1 MTHDYDIII
10 AGGGLAGLT
19 LASALAPT
27 GARMAVIEA
36 SPPQADKPP
45 SFDDRAIALAHGSRL
60 IFEGIG
66 LWEAIAPAATP
77 IRKIHV
83 SERGKFGFTHLDAS
97 EEQVPALGYVTLA
110 RNLGQVLLEHFRATG
125 IDFFCPALLVDL
137 DNGNEGVTLT
147 IDAEDGISKLTTKL
161 LVAADG
167 GQSQIRD
174 RLGIKV
180 RRWDYDHT
188 AIVSNLVPGKPHANI
203 AYERFTTDG
212 PLALLPMTE
221 NRFGVVLTVPTAQR
235 DEILGLDDSDFIS
248 LLQERFGYRCGRFTR
263 VGQRSAY
270 PLALITARE
279 SVRQRVALLGNA
291 AHTLH
296 PISGQGF
303 NLGLRD
309 IAVLADVVADAIKRG
324 SDPGE
329 ETILNAYASQR
340 QSDQRNMA
348 LATDA
353 LARLFSNPLSVV
365 STGRNIG
372 LIAADLLPGIRH
384 GIARHAMGLMD
395 AHARL
400 SRGLSIE

>member
-1 MTHDYDIII
+1 M
-10 AGGGLAGLT
+10 
-19 LASALAPT
+19 
-27 GARMAVIEA
+27 
-36 SPPQADKPP
+36 
-45 SFDDRAIALAHGSRL
+45 
-60 IFEGIG
+60 
-66 LWEAIAPAATP
+66 
-77 IRKIHV
+77 
-83 SERGKFGFTHLDAS
+83 
-97 EEQVPALGYVTLA
+97 TLA
-110 RNLGQVLLEHFRATG
+110 RSLGQALLAHFGTTG

-137 DNGNEGVTLT
+137 DNGHEGVTLT
-147 IDAEDGISKLTTKL
+147 IDAEDGTRKLRTKL

-167 GQSQIRD
+167 GQSQIRE

-180 RRWDYDHT
+180 RKWDYGHT

-221 NRFGVVLTVPTAQR
+221 NRFGVVLTVPTGESE
-235 DEILGLDDSDFIS
+235 EILALEDSDFIN

-263 VGQRSAY
+263 SGRRSAY

-309 IAVLADVVADAIKRG
+309 VAVLAEVVANAIKTG
-324 SDPGE
+324 ADPGQ
-329 ETILNAYASQR
+329 ETTLNAYASQR

-353 LARLFSNPLSVV
+353 LARLFSNPLSIV

-384 GIARHAMGLMD
+384 GIARHAMGLKD